1 MVVTESGEWLR
12 GRRGWEGEGGR
23 RVVVVMMVPVV
34 VASDG
39 VAVSLL
45 RKAGLLDTASAARSL
60 SLSLSLSFRAR
71 ESCVIK
77 INNSTTSMHS
87 LVRDDDSICRPP
99 AHPPR
104 LHASSP
110 SFSLAL
116 FLSPFLSP
124 VFHPPKRPFYR
135 TLLLNAPELVS
146 KPSKRDA
153 ACRIMMR
160 MHLTRR

>member
-1 MVVTESGEWLR
+1 MV
-12 GRRGWEGEGGR
+12 
-23 RVVVVMMVPVV
+23 VPVV

-45 RKAGLLDTASAARSL
+45 RKAGLLDTANAEPGTLSA
-60 SLSLSLSFRAR
+60 RAR

-87 LVRDDDSICRPP
+87 LVRDDESICRLQP
-99 AHPPR
+99 ARPPR
-104 LHASSP
+104 LRASSMP
-110 SFSLAL
+110 FSHL
-116 FLSPFLSP
+116 LSPSLSLSLSLSP
-124 VFHPPKRPFYR
+124 AFHPPKRPYR
-135 TLLLNAPELVS
+135 ALLLNALELAS